1 MENECNCVKIQKI
14 SAWMREYKKNNLR
27 ECVNGHPLGALIWI
41 TKTNRYFCDRYYCPY
56 CTHNHIQRPIVLRR
70 HDECTDVQIPLTC
83 LFRIYNKFISENN
96 CGSGNA
102 GNQEFFS
109 GKSGNQVN
117 SRKIF
122 REFRELDPP
131 YPPPRWWARSGS
143 TIDYFCHPIFQVMP
157 GAGSHFIFYILH

>member
-1 MENECNCVKIQKI
+1 MENRKLVHLLRENAKDYCVNAWKWKKI
-14 SAWMREYKKNNLR
+14 LR
-27 ECVNGHPLGALIWI
+27 ECVKTKKPVRMCEWTPPWGALIWI
-41 TKTNRYFCDRYYCPY
+41 TKMNQYFCDHYYCPY

-102 GNQEFFS
+102 GNQTFFS

-131 YPPPRWWARSGS
+131 IPPPLGVQLPHLLLLSIYW
-143 TIDYFCHPIFQVMP
+143 
-157 GAGSHFIFYILH
+157 